1 MNLDRKA
8 IEARK
13 AKINQDDVDKFI
25 DGADKPN
32 EQKVTGRPR
41 RMKGEKVKPV
51 TISLTPTEERALD
64 LQIKRFDMI
73 SFQKEELVKF
83 NRGGFVRSLTQY
95 VESLSDDE
103 YFELI
108 KSNTTN

>member
-41 RMKGEKVKPV
+41 RNFKKKSWLNLIVVG
-51 TISLTPTEERALD
+51 L
-64 LQIKRFDMI
+64 
-73 SFQKEELVKF
+73 
-83 NRGGFVRSLTQY
+83 FVL
-95 VESLSDDE
+95 
-103 YFELI
+103 
-108 KSNTTN
+108 